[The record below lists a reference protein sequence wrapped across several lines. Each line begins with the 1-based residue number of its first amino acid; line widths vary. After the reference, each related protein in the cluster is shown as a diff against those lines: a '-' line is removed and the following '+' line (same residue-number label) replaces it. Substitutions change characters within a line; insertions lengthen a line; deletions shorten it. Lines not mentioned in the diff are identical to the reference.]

1 VAHHKQAEGK
11 SMKIALGSDHG
22 GFQLK
27 EAIKEWLLEKGYEIV
42 DKGTYDE
49 QSCDYPD
56 YGKAVALEVAGGTS
70 DKGIIVCGTGVGIS
84 IAANK
89 VNGIRAAVCGDTF
102 TARMTRLHN
111 DANILSLGQRVTGPG
126 LALDIVE
133 IWLATEFEGGR
144 HQTRVEKMMK
154 IETEQ

>member
-1 VAHHKQAEGK
+1 
-11 SMKIALGSDHG
+11 MKIAVGSDHG

-27 EAIKEWLLEKGYEIV
+27 ETIKAWLLENGYEV
-42 DKGTYDE
+42 EDKGTYDE

-56 YGKAVALEVAGGTS
+56 YGKAVALEVAGGKA
-70 DKGIIVCGTGVGIS
+70 DKGILACGTGIGIS
-84 IAANK
+84 ISANK
-89 VNGIRAAVCGDTF
+89 VKGIRAAVCGDTF
-102 TARMTRLHN
+102 SARMCRLHN

-133 IWLATEFEGGR
+133 IWLNTEFEGGR
-144 HQTRVEKMMK
+144 HANRIEKMMK